1 MTEDLT
7 EFALIERYF
16 AHLPTTSHTTADKS
30 FVLGIGDDAAIV
42 SITSP
47 NTLLIACE
55 TLTESMDLTSNGTAE
70 KLGPRLVHNCVNR
83 LRHHAV
89 GRLGFALLTIA
100 LPEAKAEWFE
110 HFSQGLSYALGQF
123 NLPLIGGDTTQ
134 GPLTITLTV
143 YGWSD

>member
-16 AHLPTTSHTTADKS
+16 AHLSTAFHTKDNQS

-42 SITSP
+42 PIISP
-47 NTLLIACE
+47 STLLVACE
-55 TLTESMDLTSNGTAE
+55 TLTESTDLMPNRVAE
-70 KLGPRLVHNCVNR
+70 KLGPRLVHHCINR
-83 LRHHAV
+83 LRHRAV
-89 GRLGFALLTIA
+89 ERLGFALLTIT
-100 LPEAKAEWFE
+100 LPEAKAQWFE
-110 HFSQGLSYALGQF
+110 RFSQGLSNALESF

-143 YGWSD
+143 YGWID